1 MMVDA
6 PYINSI
12 HVEDNDTAY
21 IGWSTGVIVRVLWNW
36 DNTLDNIK
44 SNSRPTT
51 VLVDER
57 ALEDKEKFP
66 FNI

>member
-6 PYINSI
+6 PYINSVY
-12 HVEDNDTAY
+12 VEDNATAY
-21 IGWSTGVIVRVLWNW
+21 IGWSTGAIIRVLWNW

-57 ALEDKEKFP
+57 VLEDKEKFP